1 MTTNPRLRLLGL
13 VALVVAVAV
22 SGCSKK
28 QAAPP
33 PAVEPPPAAEQP
45 ATPPPAPET
54 PAETPAPEPVALS
67 WQDAFFDYDSADL
80 RDEARAALDADARL
94 LRDRPEVRVVIE
106 GHCDERGTAE
116 YNLALGERRAA
127 AARDYLVAAGI
138 DGGRLEIVSF
148 GKERPF
154 DPGHDEAAWAQ
165 NRRAHIVTK

>member
-1 MTTNPRLRLLGL
+1 MTMNPRLRLLGL
-13 VALVVAVAV
+13 AALVAAIAVG
-22 SGCSKK
+22 GCSKK

-45 ATPPPAPET
+45 ATPPPAET
-54 PAETPAPEPVALS
+54 PAETPPPEPAAVS

-80 RDEARAALDADARL
+80 RDEARTALDADARL
-94 LRDRPEVRVVIE
+94 LRERPEVRIVIE

-138 DGGRLEIVSF
+138 DGGRIEIISF

>member
-1 MTTNPRLRLLGL
+1 MNLHSRLRLLGL
-13 VALVVAVAV
+13 VALAAAIAVG
-22 SGCSKK
+22 GCSKK

-33 PAVEPPPAAEQP
+33 AAAPPPAEQP
-45 ATPPPAPET
+45 ATPPPSET
-54 PAETPAPEPVALS
+54 PAEVPQPETAPVAIT

-94 LRDRPEVRVVIE
+94 LRDHPEARLVVE
-106 GHCDERGTAE
+106 GHCDERGTSE
-116 YNLALGERRAA
+116 YNLALGERRAG

-138 DGGRLEIVSF
+138 DAGRLEIVSF